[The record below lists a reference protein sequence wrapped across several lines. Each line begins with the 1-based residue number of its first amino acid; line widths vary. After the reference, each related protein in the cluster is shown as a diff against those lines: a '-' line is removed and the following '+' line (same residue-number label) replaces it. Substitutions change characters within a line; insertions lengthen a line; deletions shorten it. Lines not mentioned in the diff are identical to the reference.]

1 MSRSQSLS
9 VNANPDTGFD
19 YLTHLNR
26 ELSVQPSLS
35 PHSTVQQKRLR
46 GDSPSPSPT
55 SEDKPRRSTS
65 PRKVDTGKLRAT
77 EPENEDRVEETVQ
90 NGEAEQE
97 ARDEPSQAKKRKTRS
112 LAAVYAE
119 DTDTENEGRDGEEA
133 AGNEEEEGAE
143 KDSASDFQ
151 VSEGEDV
158 DSQEET
164 VRPRRNRVSSGA
176 QRIVVDDEEDE
187 EDEQRAE
194 TDKDRSEQVSLVLP
208 VALLRR

>member
-1 MSRSQSLS
+1 M
-9 VNANPDTGFD
+9 
-19 YLTHLNR
+19 
-26 ELSVQPSLS
+26 
-35 PHSTVQQKRLR
+35 
-46 GDSPSPSPT
+46 
-55 SEDKPRRSTS
+55 
-65 PRKVDTGKLRAT
+65 
-77 EPENEDRVEETVQ
+77 
-90 NGEAEQE
+90 
-97 ARDEPSQAKKRKTRS
+97 
-112 LAAVYAE
+112 YAE